1 MGALGQTPATRTLLY
16 GVLFVLSSWYVVP
29 FAWALITSLKHP
41 GMIFDGRWVP
51 IERRQSVLI
60 DGKEAGIRIVEEYVD
75 AFLVRLENTGEM
87 RNIPKE
93 EIERIAPHW
102 KNYSEAWTLV
112 PFGRYFLNSLLVS
125 LCVTLGQLATC
136 SLGGYAFSRLRFPGR
151 DAVFLLYLATL
162 MIPGPVLTVPIYL
175 LLREYHL
182 LNTYQGVILP
192 GLFSAYGTFLL
203 RQFFLTIPTELED
216 AARIDGAGRFLVYLR
231 IILPLSGP
239 ALAALAT
246 FVFIGSWNDFF
257 WPSIV
262 LTDPDM
268 LTLPV
273 GLAHLNDIYL
283 FDYGRLMAGSMISL
297 APAILMYV
305 MFQRFITRGVVMTGL
320 KG

>member
-1 MGALGQTPATRTLLY
+1 MKRKAPTTLFLYALLLA
-16 GVLFVLSSWYVVP
+16 LSVWYVVP
-29 FAWALITSLKHP
+29 FVWALVTSLKHP
-41 GMIFDGRWVP
+41 GMVFDGRWIPYAQKRTIAVNGE
-51 IERRQSVLI
+51 EREL
-60 DGKEAGIRIVEEYVD
+60 RIVEERGD
-75 AFLVRLENTGEM
+75 TFLVRMSGTEELREVPRG
-87 RNIPKE
+87 
-93 EIERIAPHW
+93 EIEHVSPNW
-102 KNYSEAWTLV
+102 KNYVEAWNIV

-125 LCVTLGQLATC
+125 LCMTLGQLVTC
-136 SLGGYAFSRLRFPGR
+136 SLGGYAFSRLEFPGR
-151 DAVFLLYLATL
+151 DAIFLLYLATL

-182 LNTYQGVILP
+182 LNSYQGVILP

-203 RQFFLTIPTELED
+203 RQFFLTIPRDLED
-216 AARIDGAGRFLVYLR
+216 AAQIDGAGRFGVYLR

-262 LTDPDM
+262 LTDPGM

-273 GLAHLNDIYL
+273 GLAHFNDIYV
-283 FDYGRLMAGSMISL
+283 FEYGRLMAGSMISI
-297 APAILMYV
+297 APAILMYLL
-305 MFQRFITRGVVMTGL
+305 FQRFITRGVVMTGL

>member
-1 MGALGQTPATRTLLY
+1 MRRRPLTTTFYYGLLLAAA
-16 GVLFVLSSWYVVP
+16 GWYVIP
-29 FAWALITSLKHP
+29 FCWALVTSLKHP
-41 GMIFDGRWVP
+41 GTVSDGRWLP
-51 IERRQSVLI
+51 YERSSTLI
-60 DGKEAGIRIVEEYVD
+60 VGGQKHDVRVVEEND
-75 AFLVRLENTGEM
+75 KTFLVRVLPADTLLRVPRVALEHLSPNW
-87 RNIPKE
+87 
-93 EIERIAPHW
+93 A
-102 KNYSEAWTLV
+102 NYSETWNIV
-112 PFGRYFLNSLLVS
+112 PFGRYFLNSLLVA
-125 LCVTLGQLATC
+125 LCVTLGQLITC

-162 MIPGPVLTVPIYL
+162 MIPTPVLTVPIYL

-192 GLFSAYGTFLL
+192 GLVSAYGTFLL
-203 RQFFLTIPTELED
+203 RQFFETIPRELGD
-216 AARIDGAGRFLVYLR
+216 AARVDGAGRFGVYLR

-246 FVFIGSWNDFF
+246 FVFLGSWNDFF

-283 FDYGRLMAGSMISL
+283 FDYGRLMAGSMITIV
-297 APAILMYV
+297 PAIALYV
-305 MFQRFITRGVVMTGL
+305 VFQRFITRGVVMSGL

>member
-1 MGALGQTPATRTLLY
+1 MNNRIITTTLLY
-16 GVLFVLSSWYVVP
+16 LMLVVFSAWYVVP
-29 FAWALITSLKHP
+29 FVWALATSVKHP
-41 GMIFDGRWVP
+41 GMVFDGRWLP
-51 IERRQSVLI
+51 YERQNTVVL
-60 DGKEAGIRIVEEYVD
+60 DGKRTEVRVVEER
-75 AFLVRLENTGEM
+75 AKTFLVRVIDTGTLREVPREELEQVSPDWE
-87 RNIPKE
+87 
-93 EIERIAPHW
+93 
-102 KNYSEAWTLV
+102 NYTETWQLV
-112 PFGRYFLNSLLVS
+112 PFGRYFLNSILVS
-125 LCVTLGQLATC
+125 VCVTIGQLITC
-136 SLGGYAFSRLRFPGR
+136 SLGGYAFSRLEFPGR
-151 DAVFLLYLATL
+151 DAIFVLYLATL
-162 MIPGPVLTVPIYL
+162 MIPTPVLTVPIYL

-203 RQFFLTIPTELED
+203 RQFFMTIPKDLED

-297 APAILMYV
+297 APAILLYM
-305 MFQRFITRGVVMTGL
+305 MFQRFITRGVVMSGL

>member
-1 MGALGQTPATRTLLY
+1 MNNRMMSTTLLY
-16 GVLFVLSSWYVVP
+16 LMLLVFSAWYVVP
-29 FAWALITSLKHP
+29 FFWALATSVKHP
-41 GMIFDGRWVP
+41 GMVFDGRWLP
-51 IERRQSVLI
+51 YEREHTISI
-60 DGKEAGIRIVEEYVD
+60 DGEDVEVRIVEERED
-75 AFLVRLENTGEM
+75 RFLVRLRDKGTLLEVPRG
-87 RNIPKE
+87 
-93 EIERIAPHW
+93 EIEQVSPNW
-102 KNYSEAWTLV
+102 KNYAETWHLV
-112 PFGRYFLNSLLVS
+112 PFGRYFLNSILVS
-125 LCVTLGQLATC
+125 VCMTIGQLITC
-136 SLGGYAFSRLRFPGR
+136 SLGGYAFSRLEFPGR
-151 DAVFLLYLATL
+151 DTIFVLYLATL
-162 MIPGPVLTVPIYL
+162 MIPTPVLTVPIYL
-175 LLREYHL
+175 LLREYSL

-203 RQFFLTIPTELED
+203 RQFFLTIPKDLED
-216 AARIDGAGRFLVYLR
+216 AARIDGAGRFRVYLR

-262 LTDPDM
+262 LTDPDK

-297 APAILMYV
+297 APAILMY
-305 MFQRFITRGVVMTGL
+305 MLFQRFITRGVVMSGL

>member
-1 MGALGQTPATRTLLY
+1 MKPRPITATVLYMLL
-16 GVLFVLSSWYVVP
+16 LAFSAWYIVP
-29 FAWALITSLKHP
+29 FVWALATSVKHP
-41 GMIFDGRWVP
+41 GMVFDGRWLP
-51 IERRQSVLI
+51 FERSNTIAIEGRTHEV
-60 DGKEAGIRIVEEYVD
+60 RIVEERKD
-75 AFLVRLENTGEM
+75 SFLVRVLDSGTLREVPKRELEHLSPNW
-87 RNIPKE
+87 
-93 EIERIAPHW
+93 A
-102 KNYSEAWTLV
+102 NYADAWQMV
-112 PFGRYFLNSLLVS
+112 PFGRFFLNSLLVS
-125 LCVTLGQLATC
+125 LCMTLGQLITC
-136 SLGGYAFSRLRFPGR
+136 SLGGYAFSRLQFPGR
-151 DAVFLLYLATL
+151 DAIFFLYLATL

-203 RQFFLTIPTELED
+203 RQFFQTIPTELED
-216 AARIDGAGRFLVYLR
+216 AARIDGAGRFGVYMR

-273 GLAHLNDIYL
+273 GLAHFNDIYI
-283 FDYGRLMAGSMISL
+283 FEYSRLMAGSMISI
-297 APAILMYV
+297 APAILMYLL
-305 MFQRFITRGVVMTGL
+305 FQRFITRGVVMTGL

>member
-1 MGALGQTPATRTLLY
+1 MNNRVLSTTLLY
-16 GVLFVLSSWYVVP
+16 LMLLFFSAWYVIP
-29 FAWALITSLKHP
+29 FVWALATSVKHP
-41 GMIFDGRWVP
+41 GMVFDGRWLP
-51 IERRQSVLI
+51 YEREHAVII
-60 DGKEAGIRIVEEYVD
+60 DGRETEVRVVEERED
-75 AFLVRLENTGEM
+75 TFLVRVLSNGTLHEVPRG
-87 RNIPKE
+87 
-93 EIERIAPHW
+93 EIERVSPDW
-102 KNYSEAWTLV
+102 GNYTETWNLV
-112 PFGRYFLNSLLVS
+112 PFGRYFLNSILVS
-125 LCVTLGQLATC
+125 VCITIGQLITC
-136 SLGGYAFSRLRFPGR
+136 SLGGYAFSRLEFPGR
-151 DAVFLLYLATL
+151 DMIFILYLATL
-162 MIPGPVLTVPIYL
+162 MIPTPVLTVPIYL

-203 RQFFLTIPTELED
+203 RQFFMTIPKDLED

-297 APAILMYV
+297 APAILLYML
-305 MFQRFITRGVVMTGL
+305 FQRFITRGVVMTGL

>member
-1 MGALGQTPATRTLLY
+1 MKPRPLTTTLFYALLLVAA
-16 GVLFVLSSWYVVP
+16 GWYVTP
-29 FAWALITSLKHP
+29 FLWAVVTSLKHP
-41 GMIFDGRWVP
+41 GTLSDGRWLP
-51 IERRQSVLI
+51 YERANTIVV
-60 DGKEAGIRIVEEYVD
+60 DGQPHPVRIVEER
-75 AFLVRLENTGEM
+75 AETFLVRVLPADTLREVPREALEHLSPNWENYAETWT
-87 RNIPKE
+87 
-93 EIERIAPHW
+93 IA
-102 KNYSEAWTLV
+102 
-112 PFGRYFLNSLLVS
+112 PFGRYFLNSILVA
-125 LCVTLGQLATC
+125 LCMTIGQLVTC

-151 DAVFLLYLATL
+151 DVVFLLYLATL
-162 MIPGPVLTVPIYL
+162 MIPTPVLTVPIYL

-203 RQFFLTIPTELED
+203 RQFFLTIPRELED
-216 AARIDGAGRFLVYLR
+216 AARVDGAGRFGVYLR
-231 IILPLSGP
+231 IIIPLSGP

-246 FVFIGSWNDFF
+246 FVFLGSWNDFF

-283 FDYGRLMAGSMISL
+283 FDYGRLMAGSMISII
-297 APAILMYV
+297 PAIVMYMV
-305 MFQRFITRGVVMTGL
+305 FQRFITRGVVMSGM

>member
-1 MGALGQTPATRTLLY
+1 MRRGPLTTAFFYAMLLA
-16 GVLFVLSSWYVVP
+16 FSAWYVVP
-29 FAWALITSLKHP
+29 FVWALVTSVKHP
-41 GMIFDGRWVP
+41 GMVFDGRWLP
-51 IERRQSVLI
+51 YARSQAIMLE
-60 DGKEAGIRIVEEYVD
+60 GKEVEMRIVEERGD
-75 AFLVRLENTGEM
+75 ALLMRISGTGEL
-87 RNIPKE
+87 REIPRA
-93 EIERIAPHW
+93 EIEHISPNW
-102 KNYSEAWTLV
+102 KNYTEAWNIV
-112 PFGRYFLNSLLVS
+112 PFGRYFLNSILVS
-125 LCVTLGQLATC
+125 MLMTLGQLITC
-136 SLGGYAFSRLRFPGR
+136 SLGGYAFSRLQFPGR
-151 DAVFLLYLATL
+151 DAIFLLYLATL

-175 LLREYHL
+175 LLREYRL

-203 RQFFLTIPTELED
+203 RQFFQTIPRDLED
-216 AARIDGAGRFLVYLR
+216 AARIDGAGRFGVYLR

-273 GLAHLNDIYL
+273 GLAHFNDIYL
-283 FDYGRLMAGSMISL
+283 FEYGRLMAGSMITI
-297 APAILMYV
+297 APAVAMYLL
-305 MFQRFITRGVVMTGL
+305 FQRFITRGVVMTGL

>member
-1 MGALGQTPATRTLLY
+1 M
-16 GVLFVLSSWYVVP
+16 
-29 FAWALITSLKHP
+29 
-41 GMIFDGRWVP
+41 
-51 IERRQSVLI
+51 
-60 DGKEAGIRIVEEYVD
+60 
-75 AFLVRLENTGEM
+75 
-87 RNIPKE
+87 
-93 EIERIAPHW
+93 
-102 KNYSEAWTLV
+102 
-112 PFGRYFLNSLLVS
+112 
-125 LCVTLGQLATC
+125 TLGQLITC
-136 SLGGYAFSRLRFPGR
+136 SLGGYAFSRLQFPGR
-151 DAVFLLYLATL
+151 NAIFFLYLATL
-162 MIPGPVLTVPIYL
+162 MIPAPVLTVPIYL

-203 RQFFLTIPTELED
+203 RQFFQTIPTELED
-216 AARIDGAGRFLVYLR
+216 AARIDGAGRFGVYIR

-273 GLAHLNDIYL
+273 GLAHFNDIYI
-283 FDYGRLMAGSMISL
+283 FEYSRLMAGSMISI
-297 APAILMYV
+297 APAILMYLL
-305 MFQRFITRGVVMTGL
+305 FQRFITRGVVMTGL